1 MGLISTLSDG
11 LARFERFVL
20 TVLIAILVGLIIL
33 NVATRAF
40 GAAIYWVDETAIYC
54 MIWLV
59 FIGAS
64 LTLRMRRHV
73 RVTVFAVMVPE
84 GPRNAMELVIDI
96 LLFLFAAFM
105 IWLAWIWYDPPGIM
119 AAGFDPDV
127 FSGTTFN
134 FIYDE
139 PTTTVGIQ
147 KFWIWLV
154 MPWFA
159 LTCTIHAAG
168 QSVRPADGPRRGRS
182 GMMQGCS

>member
-1 MGLISTLSDG
+1 MRFISAISDR
-11 LARFERFVL
+11 LAALERW
-20 TVLIAILVGLIIL
+20 VLIALTATLVGLILL
-33 NVATRAF
+33 NVVTRYF

-84 GPRNAMELVIDI
+84 GPRNAMELVIDV
-96 LLFLFAAFM
+96 LLLVFAAFM
-105 IWLAWIWYDPPGIM
+105 IWLAWIWYDPPGIA
-119 AAGFDPDV
+119 AAGFDPDT
-127 FSGTTFN
+127 FANTTFN

-159 LTCTIHAAG
+159 VTCTLHAAANLFDRL
-168 QSVRPADGPRRGRS
+168 SGRIPDEAEAV
-182 GMMQGCS
+182 

>member
-1 MGLISTLSDG
+1 MGFVSAVSDG
-11 LARFERFVL
+11 LARFERLLL
-20 TVLIAILVGLIIL
+20 TALIAILVGLIML
-33 NVATRAF
+33 NVITRAF

-84 GPRNAMELVIDI
+84 GPRNAMELVIDV
-96 LLFLFAAFM
+96 LLLVFSAFM

-119 AAGFDPDV
+119 AAGFDPDA

-139 PTTTVGIQ
+139 PTTTVGIR

-159 LTCTIHAAG
+159 LTCTTHAAANLIDRLTG
-168 QSVRPADGPRRGRS
+168 RPEVEPA
-182 GMMQGCS
+182 